1 MSLVNTK
8 TDTAETVAVDAM
20 DPEDASLAQSSS
32 LAESSEPERANAAAS
47 QPTTLRFVFQ
57 HPFQKSDLENGVV
70 VRLGDI
76 INPRSLPQ
84 RPVIVRELGT
94 NAIANSLPV
103 DVTVAANVFNTRA
116 NKSDHYSEC
125 GVENTGGWL
134 ITPGEDTNVPH
145 GFVPVVNILPNE
157 YSRKRLSH
165 YQPTSLMDDHLVQKY
180 GHLSSMKDLWN
191 GIIPF
196 PGEDYYY
203 VGKDHVVLNIIEKNW
218 EQLGINIPT
227 EKLREERWVK
237 VSSDVVNKVI
247 NELNSSVLQQIPF
260 SNLADMELY
269 LNAHPH
275 MVDAV
280 PDGKVFPLSVEFSLE
295 YGTIDGGT
303 CET

>member
-8 TDTAETVAVDAM
+8 PETAEALETELASAEDACVAPMEALATGDDTAKATT
-20 DPEDASLAQSSS
+20 
-32 LAESSEPERANAAAS
+32 AAS
-47 QPTTLRFVFQ
+47 QPSTLRFVVQ
-57 HPFQKSDLENGVV
+57 HPFRKQDLEHGVV

-76 INPRSLPQ
+76 IHERSLPQ
-84 RPVIVRELGT
+84 KPVIVRELST
-94 NAIANSLPV
+94 NAIANALPV
-103 DVTVAANVFNTRA
+103 DVTVAANVFNTRDKA
-116 NKSDHYSEC
+116 GDHYSQC
-125 GVENTGGWL
+125 GVDNAGGWL
-134 ITPGEDTNVPH
+134 ITPGEESNVPD
-145 GFVPVVNILPNE
+145 GFVPVLNILPGE
-157 YSRKRLSH
+157 FSRKKLRH
-165 YQPTSLMDDHLVQKY
+165 YQPTSLMDDHLVAKY
-180 GHLSSMKDLWN
+180 GHLSSMKDLWQ

-260 SNLADMELY
+260 SNVADMELY

-275 MVDAV
+275 MIDSV
-280 PDGKVFPLSVEFSLE
+280 PDGQVFPLSVEFALE
-295 YGTIDGGT
+295 YGTIDGT
-303 CET
+303 S